1 MEVCVI
7 GWVASRACYIGVIG
21 LSEGGPATRDLPGT
35 NNVLGSCDRKTL
47 QLIKLIKSNQIN
59 PDSFYLP
66 KWANEKSL
74 VSHNLQQANVPLV
87 DSANGCHPFLCAL
100 YH

>member
-35 NNVLGSCDRKTL
+35 NRVLESCEQDAPYFPRSDPKLTIYLFWHQFGS
-47 QLIKLIKSNQIN
+47 
-59 PDSFYLP
+59 
-66 KWANEKSL
+66 
-74 VSHNLQQANVPLV
+74 
-87 DSANGCHPFLCAL
+87 G
-100 YH
+100 

>member
-35 NNVLGSCDRKTL
+35 NTPPRTS
-47 QLIKLIKSNQIN
+47 
-59 PDSFYLP
+59 
-66 KWANEKSL
+66 
-74 VSHNLQQANVPLV
+74 
-87 DSANGCHPFLCAL
+87 
-100 YH
+100 

>member
-35 NNVLGSCDRKTL
+35 NTPSHELGQKT
-47 QLIKLIKSNQIN
+47 IYTEGAI
-59 PDSFYLP
+59 
-66 KWANEKSL
+66 
-74 VSHNLQQANVPLV
+74 
-87 DSANGCHPFLCAL
+87 
-100 YH
+100 